1 MSRFDDRP
9 SPVSLDMVCDKE
21 RVAGPDF
28 HSYILDGLTDPTVTE
43 EHRAWCV
50 AAAERHGIEVPA

>member
-1 MSRFDDRP
+1 MSRFEDRQ
-9 SPVSLDMVCDKE
+9 SPMNADLTDVRE

-28 HSYILDGLTDPTVTE
+28 HAYILDGLTDPTVTE
-43 EHRAWCV
+43 EHRSWCV